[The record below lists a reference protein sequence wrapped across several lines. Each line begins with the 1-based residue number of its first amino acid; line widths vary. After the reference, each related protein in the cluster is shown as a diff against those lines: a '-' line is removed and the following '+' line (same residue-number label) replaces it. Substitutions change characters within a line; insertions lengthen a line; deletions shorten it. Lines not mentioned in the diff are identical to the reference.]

1 VQSTLKQLA
10 EPMGGPES
18 RIAELRQ
25 QLERDEEARRAL
37 LEAEGGERLEELG
50 RAKSRA
56 VELEA
61 ELNEVLFP
69 LPSSAHLV
77 AELARLEE
85 DLERLST
92 LETDLAFGRQ
102 QLGELL
108 GLQQSVTSDL
118 GRLRS
123 LLDAGEHHCPTCE
136 QALDLSLIQS
146 LIDQKRRTLD
156 ELQGQI
162 TASKERLDKL
172 ESAERERDEARRR
185 YSDLRVKREKVRT
198 LTAELEQVLTW
209 LDSVRRQT
217 SGDSARR
224 LVELQE
230 HSAAARAEIDRLL
243 MEQGAAAERREQYQ
257 AFRSRSLSTL
267 RLRLRVE
274 AAVDGLEA
282 SLTEVA
288 EGWFTPMERR
298 LQSLLHSTGVLAG
311 TEVDVHSNPMR
322 PRVVDSEGQRDFAA
336 LSGSERALIYL
347 CLKAALSE
355 TIGIVPFL
363 VLDEPTVHLD
373 VERKKRL
380 VRLLRQ
386 LATTR
391 KQVVVATNDVWL
403 VENLPEAH
411 LISLT
416 PQ

>member
-1 VQSTLKQLA
+1 
-10 EPMGGPES
+10 
-18 RIAELRQ
+18 
-25 QLERDEEARRAL
+25 
-37 LEAEGGERLEELG
+37 
-50 RAKSRA
+50 
-56 VELEA
+56 
-61 ELNEVLFP
+61 
-69 LPSSAHLV
+69 
-77 AELARLEE
+77 
-85 DLERLST
+85 
-92 LETDLAFGRQ
+92 
-102 QLGELL
+102 
-108 GLQQSVTSDL
+108 
-118 GRLRS
+118 
-123 LLDAGEHHCPTCE
+123 
-136 QALDLSLIQS
+136 LIQS

-156 ELQGQI
+156 ELHGQI
-162 TASKERLDKL
+162 SASRERLEKL
-172 ESAERERDEARRR
+172 ESAEREREEARRR
-185 YSDLRVKREKVRT
+185 YADLRVKREKVRT
-198 LTAELEQVLTW
+198 LTTELEQVLTW

-217 SGDSARR
+217 SGESARR

-230 HSAAARAEIDRLL
+230 RSAAARAEIDRLL

-257 AFRSRSLSTL
+257 AFRSRSVSSQ

-274 AAVDGLEA
+274 AAVDALEA

-298 LQSLLHSTGVLAG
+298 LQSLLQATGVLAG

-336 LSGSERALIYL
+336 LSGSERAMVYL

-373 VERKKRL
+373 AERKKRL

-386 LATTR
+386 LSTTR
-391 KQVVVATNDVWL
+391 KQVLVATNDVWL

-411 LISLT
+411 LISLS